1 MLAQMRKPLM
11 MMRNLTKMV
20 LKKRLSARLRRSSWN
35 LEAVK
40 AMALKVEM
48 RVKQTLRLHS
58 IQKIKVVR
66 RIIKMTKKPKV
77 SWV

>member
-1 MLAQMRKPLM
+1 
-11 MMRNLTKMV
+11 
-20 LKKRLSARLRRSSWN
+20 

-58 IQKIKVVR
+58 ILKIKVVR